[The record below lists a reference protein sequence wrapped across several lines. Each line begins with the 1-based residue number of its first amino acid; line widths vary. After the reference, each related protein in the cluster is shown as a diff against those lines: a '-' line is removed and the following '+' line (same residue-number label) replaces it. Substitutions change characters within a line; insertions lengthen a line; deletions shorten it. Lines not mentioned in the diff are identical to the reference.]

1 MVSIDLFRDGMARLA
16 GAVNVITTDGP
27 KGFAGITATAVCSVT
42 DQPPTLLTCVNR
54 SSYAH
59 GFFSGNGV
67 LCVNVLA
74 ADQQHIAQLF
84 SDRNI
89 SMPERRARV
98 SAQTLETGSPALDDA
113 LVSFDCRIVQ
123 QQSLGSHDLL
133 ICEVQAVKAGD
144 AATGLT
150 YFLRNYHPVGSATP
164 APAEAHS
171 QNNAR
176 CA

>member
-1 MVSIDLFRDGMARLA
+1 MCWPPTSS
-16 GAVNVITTDGP
+16 TWP
-27 KGFAGITATAVCSVT
+27 SSSPTATSACPS
-42 DQPPTLLTCVNR
+42 
-54 SSYAH
+54 A
-59 GFFSGNGV
+59 G
-67 LCVNVLA
+67 
-74 ADQQHIAQLF
+74 
-84 SDRNI
+84 
-89 SMPERRARV
+89 ARV

>member
-27 KGFAGITATAVCSVT
+27 QGFAGITATAVCSVT
-42 DQPPTLLTCVNR
+42 DQPPTLLTCINR
-54 SSYAH
+54 NSYAH
-59 GFFSGNGV
+59 ALFSGNGV

-98 SAQTLETGSPALDDA
+98 SAQLLATGSPALDGA

-133 ICEVQAVKAGD
+133 ICEVQAVSAGD
-144 AATGLT
+144 GAAGLT
-150 YFLRNYHPVGSATP
+150 YFRRNYHPVGSTP
-164 APAEAHS
+164 QAPAEAHS

>member
-27 KGFAGITATAVCSVT
+27 QGFAGITATAVCSVT

-54 SSYAH
+54 NSYAH

-74 ADQQHIAQLF
+74 ADQQHLAQLF
-84 SDRNI
+84 ADRNI

-98 SAQTLETGSPALDDA
+98 SAQTLETGSPALDGA

-123 QQSLGSHDLL
+123 QQGLGSHDLL